1 LPAGESVLLGY
12 DGSSERARRLIDA
25 LHVEGLAA
33 PEREWLEA
41 HLSECEACRVRA
53 RANEQALQ
61 VLRSNTVAIDP
72 GLVSSTQARVRLQAR
87 ELRENQIRLRIL
99 WISCGLSWLLGAATA
114 PLLWEAIA
122 WLGRRLEVSQ
132 AVWVAVFAVCWLA
145 PATLVGAVVAWKRS
159 QAFGVRNGHTT
170 WER

>member
-1 LPAGESVLLGY
+1 MIS
-12 DGSSERARRLIDA
+12 DIHERARRLIDA

-61 VLRSNTVAIDP
+61 ALRSNTVAIDP

-99 WISCGLSWLLGAATA
+99 WISCGLSWLMGTVTA
-114 PLLWEAIA
+114 PLLWQAMA
-122 WLGRRLEVSQ
+122 WLGRHFQLSPSIWIT
-132 AVWVAVFAVCWLA
+132 AFAMCWVA
-145 PATLVGAVVAWKRS
+145 PATVVGALVAWRQS
-159 QAFGVRNGHTT
+159 HTNAENGTEA
-170 WER
+170 WERRI